1 MGIMRK
7 LTAAG
12 VVVALLGTT
21 ATPAMAGGYGSI
33 SIGSGYGNVGYG
45 LGYGRGWGGRRHHH
59 RDRVD
64 TGDVIGAIA
73 VIGVIAAIASAANK
87 AKGTTRRDRDDDR
100 YPERSDRRDDR
111 RDDRGTDSRRL
122 SNIANEDQAV
132 DACAIAAEER
142 AGQTASVR
150 DITNV
155 KRSNDGWDVEG
166 VVEERDGWRDR
177 SADKRRFTCS
187 VRFGAVET
195 VYIESNKV
203 AFAD

>member
-7 LTAAG
+7 WTAAG
-12 VVVALLGTT
+12 VAVALLGTT

-45 LGYGRGWGGRRHHH
+45 LGYGRGWGGRRHH

-87 AKGTTRRDRDDDR
+87 AKGTTRRDRDEDR

-111 RDDRGTDSRRL
+111 RDDSRRL

-166 VVEERDGWRDR
+166 VVEERDSWRDR

-187 VRFGAVET
+187 VRYGAVET
-195 VYIESNKV
+195 VYIESDKV
-203 AFAD
+203 AFAN